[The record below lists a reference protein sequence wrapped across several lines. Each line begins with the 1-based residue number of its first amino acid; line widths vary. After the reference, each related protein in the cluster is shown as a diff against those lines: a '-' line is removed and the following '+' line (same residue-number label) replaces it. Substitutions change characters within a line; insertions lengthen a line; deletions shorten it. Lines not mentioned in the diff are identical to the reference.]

1 MTHEEREA
9 RLSAVFA
16 SYREAFPDPDPS
28 PAFMPGLWERIEA
41 RQSYTYGFKR
51 LAQAIITA
59 ALAASVLMG
68 VYLTRP
74 DTGFSTVS
82 PTYLEL
88 LAADQ
93 NHDSI
98 ADAEIVQA
106 VHERR

>member
-1 MTHEEREA
+1 MTNEEREA
-9 RLSAVFA
+9 RLCVLFSA
-16 SYREAFPDPDPS
+16 YREACPDPDPS

-41 RQSYTYGFKR
+41 RQSYTYSFKR

-74 DTGFSTVS
+74 DGGLLTDSH
-82 PTYLEL
+82 TYLEL

-93 NHDSI
+93 NHDSL
-98 ADAEIVQA
+98 ADTEIVQA